1 MGANYVYGGLTLPLH
16 TMGGHAAF
24 LELSME
30 EASWYISLVPVLQ
43 MLGILAGF
51 PASEAAGRR
60 TVLALSSLLS
70 IVGYVIMYFGH
81 QFWLLALGRSINS
94 FSIGLGSMMPYI
106 LTSEFATITLRAPAA
121 VTNTLAFA
129 LGGLLAFLF
138 TSVLHLSYLL
148 HMCVLLSATFLLL
161 CPLLPPSPHHLVRRG
176 RVEEARVALRRLR
189 GAHYKGVEEELEEV
203 EALSRVVGEGSW
215 VARWREST
223 FLQPLAILATLTLLI
238 SLSGLDC
245 PLTFYGP
252 TIFAM
257 FGSVHIFRLSQDQ
270 KHFCVINP
278 TLCSL

>member
-1 MGANYVYGGLTLPLH
+1 MSMGANYVYGGLTLPLH

-94 FSIGLGSMMPYI
+94 FSIGLGSMMPYT

-121 VTNTLAFA
+121 VSRSTNPAFFS
-129 LGGLLAFLF
+129 LERGDRRNGMVERKDKKVE
-138 TSVLHLSYLL
+138 TEGE
-148 HMCVLLSATFLLL
+148 TF
-161 CPLLPPSPHHLVRRG
+161 
-176 RVEEARVALRRLR
+176 
-189 GAHYKGVEEELEEV
+189 
-203 EALSRVVGEGSW
+203 
-215 VARWREST
+215 
-223 FLQPLAILATLTLLI
+223 
-238 SLSGLDC
+238 
-245 PLTFYGP
+245 
-252 TIFAM
+252 
-257 FGSVHIFRLSQDQ
+257 
-270 KHFCVINP
+270 
-278 TLCSL
+278 